1 MLPAGALWR
10 SRPYTCGMSDP
21 LRPSA
26 EEVLAEWAR
35 RVCADREQV
44 ERYREEPERPDFYAP
59 VAAAFKAD
67 PRREDDPVLDA
78 LRELVEPG
86 DTWLDIGAGGGRF
99 ALPVALLAREVIAL
113 DASEAM
119 LGILGE
125 AMAEYGVSNVRPICS
140 RWPMANAPRADVVLI
155 ANVGNDIEE
164 IGPFLEAMEASARRL
179 CVMINLARPPASYAW
194 PLWPAIHG
202 VEREPLPAVPE
213 FLSLLLARGRLFE
226 VRLFP
231 RRPMSFEKPEDAL
244 PFLRQQLWIREG
256 GEKDRRL
263 RDLLPGMVQPQDGRY
278 MMARGEPIPV
288 ALVTWS
294 PR

>member
-1 MLPAGALWR
+1 
-10 SRPYTCGMSDP
+10 MSDP

-26 EEVLAEWAR
+26 DEALAEWAR
-35 RVCADREQV
+35 RVRADREQV
-44 ERYREEPERPDFYAP
+44 DRFREEAERLDFYAP

-67 PRREDDPVLDA
+67 PRREDDSVLNA

-86 DTWLDIGAGGGRF
+86 ETWLDIGAGGGRF
-99 ALPVALLAREVIAL
+99 ALPIALLAKDVIAV

-119 LGILGE
+119 LGILHE
-125 AMAEYGVSNVRPICS
+125 AMAEYGVPNVRTIRS
-140 RWPMANAPRADVVLI
+140 RWPMEDAPRADVALI
-155 ANVGNDIEE
+155 ANVGNDIEQ
-164 IGPFLEAMEASARRL
+164 IGPFLDAMEASARRL

-213 FLSLLLARGRLFE
+213 FLSLLLARGKLFE

-231 RRPMSFEKPEDAL
+231 RRPMSFEDPEDAL

-256 GEKDRRL
+256 GEKDLRL
-263 RDLLPGMVQPQDGRY
+263 RALLPEIVQRQDGRY
-278 MMARGEPIPV
+278 TMSWAQPIPV
-288 ALVTWS
+288 ALVTWR

>member
-1 MLPAGALWR
+1 M
-10 SRPYTCGMSDP
+10 TDP

-26 EEVLAEWAR
+26 EEALAEWAR
-35 RVCADREQV
+35 RVRADREQV
-44 ERYREEPERPDFYAP
+44 DRFREEPERADFYAP

-67 PRREDDPVLDA
+67 PRRQDDQVVNA
-78 LRELVEPG
+78 LRDLVVPG
-86 DTWLDIGAGGGRF
+86 ETWLDIGAGGGRF
-99 ALPVALLAREVIAL
+99 ALPIALLAKEVIAV

-119 LGILGE
+119 LGILHE
-125 AMAEYGVSNVRPICS
+125 AMAEYGVPNVRPIRS
-140 RWPMANAPRADVVLI
+140 RWPMENAPKSDVALI
-155 ANVGNDIEE
+155 ANVGNDIEQ
-164 IGPFLEAMEASARRL
+164 IGPFLDAMEASARRL

-213 FLSLLLARGRLFE
+213 FLSLLLARQKLFE

-231 RRPMSFEKPEDAL
+231 RRPMSFENPEDAL
-244 PFLRQQLWIREG
+244 PFFRQQLWIREG

-263 RDLLPGMVQPQDGRY
+263 RQVLSEVVERGEDGRY
-278 MMARGEPIPV
+278 VMPWSNSIPV
-288 ALVTWS
+288 ALVTWK